1 MDTKLKFRLSTSCRL
16 LLTKKAKIRA
26 YLARFVVASEE
37 RFRSGIKKLSS
48 IPECLKKSYL
58 SLCPTFVAL
67 LITVSERHCFT
78 NFYVRGIAKN
88 GILLANVANFYVR
101 GLAKK
106 RKFSNS
112 IFHPGTETHVE
123 RKRAIFSFLR
133 PWSLGWNIEFGN
145 LFLKFVARGAQIPS
159 KKRARAI

>member
-1 MDTKLKFRLSTSCRL
+1 MKFRLSTSCRL
-16 LLTKKAKIRA
+16 VLTKKAKIRA
-26 YLARFVVASEE
+26 YLSRFVVASQE
-37 RFRSGIKKLSS
+37 RFRSGINKLSS
-48 IPECLKKSYL
+48 IPKCLKKSYL

-123 RKRAIFSFLR
+123 RKRAIFLILR
-133 PWSLGWNIEFGN
+133 PWRL
-145 LFLKFVARGAQIPS
+145 P
-159 KKRARAI
+159 